1 MSQDTESAAPA
12 RQGDLTSPSAGAPLS
27 GDLTQGPLFKT
38 LVLFSLPVLLGN
50 VLQSLNS
57 SVNTIWIGRLLGED
71 ALAATSSS
79 NIVMFLVFAA
89 IFGISMATTVNIG
102 RHFGARDLPAMR
114 SSFGAGLGLC
124 LMLSVAIGVI
134 GWLLAAPLLD
144 LLDLPGSSRGFALD
158 YLKVIFLILPAM
170 TLTILVA
177 SAMRGCGD
185 SKTPLYFQIL
195 TVVLDIALNPLFI
208 AGIGPFPKLGIVGAA
223 VATAIATLAGL
234 AGLLVWIYWR
244 DLPLR
249 LKGRELLLLWP
260 RREEF
265 MFLITKGVPMGFQMV
280 VISGAGVIMIRL
292 INREGLNFAA
302 GYGALLQLWNYLQ
315 MPALA
320 ISAAV
325 SAMVS
330 QHIGARREGR
340 VDAISLAGIGANL
353 AITAV
358 LTAVMLLLGRPLLG
372 LFMGADS
379 PAIPVALHIQSLAIW
394 TYLPFGVMIV
404 LFGTLRSY
412 GVVFAQIGVLFF
424 TMYGVRLGA
433 YALLYPAVGSDAL
446 WYSLLLSSLGSMLL
460 TMALYRYGSWR
471 GLRGAP
477 KAPAR

>member
-1 MSQDTESAAPA
+1 MSEDAAITAPV
-12 RQGDLTSPSAGAPLS
+12 RQ
-27 GDLTQGPLFKT
+27 GDLTQGPLLKT
-38 LVLFSLPVLLGN
+38 LALFSLPVLLGN

-79 NIVMFLVFAA
+79 NIVMFLVFGA
-89 IFGISMATTVNIG
+89 IFGISMATTVSIG
-102 RHFGARDLPAMR
+102 RHFGERDLPAMR
-114 SSFGAGLGLC
+114 RSFGAGLGLC
-124 LMLSVAIGVI
+124 LILSVAIGVI
-134 GWLLAAPLLD
+134 GWWFAAPLLD
-144 LLDLPGSSRGFALD
+144 LLNLPGSSRGFALD
-158 YLKVIFLILPAM
+158 YLRVIFLILPAM
-170 TLTILVA
+170 TLSILVA

-195 TVVLDIALNPLFI
+195 TVVLDIALNPLLI
-208 AGIGPFPKLGIVGAA
+208 AGIGPFPELGIVGAA

-234 AGLLVWIYWR
+234 AGLLGWIYWR

-249 LKGRELLLLWP
+249 LTGRELLLLWP
-260 RREEF
+260 RREELAY
-265 MFLITKGVPMGFQMV
+265 LITKGLPMGLQML
-280 VISGAGVIMIRL
+280 VISGAGVIMIGL

-325 SAMVS
+325 SAMVA
-330 QHIGARREGR
+330 QHIGARREHR
-340 VDAISLAGIGANL
+340 VDAISVAGIGANL
-353 AITAV
+353 VITAV
-358 LTAVMLLLGRPLLG
+358 LTAVMLAFGRPLLG
-372 LFMGADS
+372 LFMGAGS

-404 LFGTLRSY
+404 LFGTLRTY
-412 GVVFAQIGVLFF
+412 GIVFAQIGILFS

-446 WYSLLLSSLGSMLL
+446 WYSLLLSSAGSMLL
-460 TMALYRYGSWR
+460 TLLLYRYGSWR
-471 GLRGAP
+471 GRRG
-477 KAPAR
+477 KATVSA